1 MTSMDENVG
10 YDARKGVVAVG
21 FLEIDAVAL
30 ISLME
35 RQHLTLTVKFRSRPL
50 IVTCKLRS
58 QYFSST
64 EDTKHRSILTRTR
77 SRWIESILLQ
87 QPEWTATKHKVTNQ
101 VRSKKIKKN
110 QRQKKMYLT
119 LSSSRSNFGSGASSV
134 GNSFKR
140 VKLGNVPWTTV
151 AR

>member
-77 SRWIESILLQ
+77 SR
-87 QPEWTATKHKVTNQ
+87 
-101 VRSKKIKKN
+101 
-110 QRQKKMYLT
+110 
-119 LSSSRSNFGSGASSV
+119 
-134 GNSFKR
+134 
-140 VKLGNVPWTTV
+140 
-151 AR
+151 

>member
-21 FLEIDAVAL
+21 FLELDDVAL

-35 RQHLTLTVKFRSRPL
+35 RQHLTLTVNCCSRVSSL

-58 QYFSST
+58 QYFSLT

-77 SRWIESILLQ
+77 F
-87 QPEWTATKHKVTNQ
+87 H
-101 VRSKKIKKN
+101 
-110 QRQKKMYLT
+110 
-119 LSSSRSNFGSGASSV
+119 
-134 GNSFKR
+134 
-140 VKLGNVPWTTV
+140 
-151 AR
+151 